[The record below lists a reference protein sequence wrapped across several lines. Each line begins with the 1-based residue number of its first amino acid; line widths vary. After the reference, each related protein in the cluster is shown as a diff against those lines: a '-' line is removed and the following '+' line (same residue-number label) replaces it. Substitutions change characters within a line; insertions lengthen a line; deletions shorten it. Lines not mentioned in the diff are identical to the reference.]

1 MNKIF
6 LLILILMI
14 PAGLSA
20 ENVVTLTFIRTDLSV
35 FQDIQIKTSIDY
47 RGQDF
52 SEYQINQL
60 IRYDFQKKENIIR
73 RAEVIFFGSL
83 TIVSFMG
90 WLTFSL
96 YNMMIYG
103 DTFGSLRREQFLTIY
118 MGSGILS
125 LAVSISDILAQHF
138 STSKTLDFK

>member
-1 MNKIF
+1 
-6 LLILILMI
+6 MI